1 MALIYRDLKSSFI
14 SLLYPVLFKTVG
26 HSNKNFLLPV
36 LTPGTRYFLL
46 PGLSGNAF
54 NYVKKFAKHYVHK
67 QNTLFKPTNNL

>member
-36 LTPGTRYFLL
+36 LKA
-46 PGLSGNAF
+46 GLSGNAF
-54 NYVKKFAKHYVHK
+54 NYVKKIAKHYVHK